1 MTEDGEEQPP
11 PWVIRFTDRAYASLE
26 AGQQYIARTAG
37 EEIGD
42 AWREGLEAEIMRL
55 SRMPESLP
63 VASENHRFV
72 ATIRSLLYR
81 RTPRGPAYRVL
92 FILQTPPDESPTV
105 LVINIRHGAQR
116 PITKKE
122 AQEMEEAE

>member
-1 MTEDGEEQPP
+1 MTTGDEDRPVS
-11 PWVIRFTDRAYASLE
+11 WVIRFTERAYASIE
-26 AGQQYIARTAG
+26 AGQQYMTQTAG

-42 AWREGLEAEIMRL
+42 AWREGLEAEITRL

-63 VASENHRFV
+63 TAPENHKFV
-72 ATIRSLLYR
+72 ATVRSLLYR

-92 FILQTPPDESPTV
+92 FTLKTPPEESPTV
-105 LVINIRHGAQR
+105 TIINVRHGAQR

-122 AQEMEEAE
+122 AREMEGAE